1 MILHPINGSLHITII
16 LNIKDLELAISSIGN
31 IAWIDFYG
39 ELKID
44 RWEVF
49 PIPPQCVL
57 EKKCI

>member
-1 MILHPINGSLHITII
+1 MILHPIDGSLHITII

-44 RWEVF
+44 YWEVF
-49 PIPPQCVL
+49 PIPPQCAP